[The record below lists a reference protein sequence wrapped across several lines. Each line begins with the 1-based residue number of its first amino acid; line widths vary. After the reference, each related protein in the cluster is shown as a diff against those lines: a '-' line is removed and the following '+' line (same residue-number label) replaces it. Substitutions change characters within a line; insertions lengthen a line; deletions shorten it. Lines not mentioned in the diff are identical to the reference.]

1 MQLVDAP
8 DMGYYTSDLPH
19 PRGEIVAHSARVTP
33 GYYNDA
39 KSTEEAFVTIG
50 GKKFFRTGDIGELV
64 DGRVQVIDPHR
75 HRHPS
80 PITHHHPHPSAALT
94 TLCLRA
100 SAGD

>member
-64 DGRVQVIDPHR
+64 DGRVQVIDSTLTPL
-75 HRHPS
+75 
-80 PITHHHPHPSAALT
+80 HPHPSPALT